1 MKPHTF
7 KVGDIV
13 VTESFVNATMYRIV
27 DIIEDQFEIAL
38 VKVDGNDIPD
48 GIHPAS
54 HFLQMNTKQKEE
66 NSGRLKNYYANT
78 NRAGDCPHGA

>member
-1 MKPHTF
+1 MKLQTF

-13 VTESFVNATMYRIV
+13 VTESFVNATMYRIL
-27 DIIEDQFEIAL
+27 DIIEDQFEIAV
-38 VKVDGNDIPD
+38 VKIDGNDIPD

-66 NSGRLKNYYANT
+66 NNARLKTYWANKQ
-78 NRAGDCPHGA
+78 R